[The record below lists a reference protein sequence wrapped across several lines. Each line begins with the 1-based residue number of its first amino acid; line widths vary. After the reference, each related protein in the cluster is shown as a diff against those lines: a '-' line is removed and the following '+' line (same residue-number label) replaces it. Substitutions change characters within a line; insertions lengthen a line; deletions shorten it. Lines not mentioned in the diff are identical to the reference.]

1 MKLAVCGVLAAI
13 CMLSAQN
20 ARAQSDIGF
29 KRLGVSAGLVNVED
43 VDATVGFGVF
53 ADLGTMS
60 PTLRLEPYLDY
71 WSKSEDV
78 TGGGEASVRDVVLG
92 ARGRYMFETTSNVHP
107 FAGAG
112 LGLHFVRAEVD
123 IPEQNFGGF
132 IIPAQHVEDSST
144 KLGLDVGG
152 GIETPLN
159 ATTDFIA
166 QGWYTFV
173 SDVAQLSLKVGLS
186 WRMGS

>member
-1 MKLAVCGVLAAI
+1 MKQFVCVALVAFCTLG
-13 CMLSAQN
+13 AQV

-29 KRLGVSAGLVNVED
+29 KRLGISAGLVNVED
-43 VDATVGFGVF
+43 VDATVGLGAY

-60 PTLRLEPYLDY
+60 PTLRLEPYLDF
-71 WSKSEDV
+71 WSKSEDFN
-78 TGGGEASVRDVVLG
+78 GGESSVRDVVLG
-92 ARGRYMFETTSNVHP
+92 ARGRYMFETSSNVQP

-112 LGLHFVRAEVD
+112 LGLHFVHGEVD
-123 IPEQNFGGF
+123 IPEQNIGGF
-132 IIPAQHVEDSST
+132 IIPSYHVEDSST

-159 ATTDFIA
+159 ANTLFVA

-173 SDVAQLSLKVGLS
+173 SDVSQLALKVGVS

>member
-13 CMLSAQN
+13 CMLGAQN

-29 KRLGVSAGLVNVED
+29 KRIGASAGLVNVED
-43 VDATVGFGVF
+43 VDATVGIGVF

-60 PTLRLEPYLDY
+60 PTLKLEPYLDF
-71 WSKSEDV
+71 WSKSEDS
-78 TGGGEASVRDVVLG
+78 GGAEVSVRDIAIG
-92 ARGRYMFETTSNVHP
+92 ARGKYMFETSSSVRP

-112 LGLHFVRAEVD
+112 LGLHFVHAEVD
-123 IPEQNFGGF
+123 VPEQNFGGF
-132 IIPAQHVEDSST
+132 IIPALHAEDSST

-159 ATTDFIA
+159 ATTDFLA

-186 WRMGS
+186 WKMGS